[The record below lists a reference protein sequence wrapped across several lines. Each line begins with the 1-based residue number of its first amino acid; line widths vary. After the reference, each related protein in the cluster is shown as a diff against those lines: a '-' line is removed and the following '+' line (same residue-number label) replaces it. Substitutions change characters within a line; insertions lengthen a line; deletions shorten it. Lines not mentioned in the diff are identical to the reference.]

1 MDVLLASAVCRRDR
15 RMVIVLKLIKSVSR
29 WFLIVVLVAFVAG
42 NISGVL
48 ILCSVIDIMAGK

>member
-1 MDVLLASAVCRRDR
+1 VDVLLASDICGRDR

-29 WFLIVVLVAFVAG
+29 WFWIVVLVAFVAG